1 MYEIWR
7 IDEQVETYIA
17 SYKTY
22 KEALDKAK
30 ELIIETG
37 HLQFF
42 IKVGNN

>member
-7 IDEQVETYIA
+7 IDEQVETYVA

-30 ELIIETG
+30 ELIIEIG
-37 HLQFF
+37 HYSFL
-42 IKVGNN
+42 